1 MSLQATLYKDRGALP
16 YTAVAALARGD
27 VIHLPDGRA
36 AVIPIETDAAKTVE
50 PQIEGIFILPK
61 TASIA
66 LLAGGDAYWDV
77 SAGKVNFRADAGT
90 PDFYIGTVAEDADGA
105 DTTCKVKLNE
115 ITRYD
120 IELGTDKQT
129 WTQALT
135 GSGPPTIVNLAG
147 GTVDMNI
154 INTNEAQCVSLM
166 SDHSVPVS
174 AKPIFECKLTRVA
187 ASNNTLDLDIG
198 LASGVSTTDFEAV
211 TTFAAIH
218 LDGGDNDIDT
228 HSDDNTTDRAPADST
243 INDVDG
249 KFFEAWIDARD
260 PTNVKFY
267 IDGVLV
273 DTSELKRVLSD
284 GTALL
289 KAVAMIEKTTGTAT
303 GEMRIRRMRVRS
315 QTE

>member
-36 AVIPIETDAAKTVE
+36 AVIPIETDAAKKVE
-50 PQIEGIFILPK
+50 PQIEGTFILPK

-66 LLAGGDAYWDV
+66 LLAGGDAFWDV
-77 SAGKVNFRADAGT
+77 SAGKVNFRADTGT
-90 PDFYIGTVAEDADGA
+90 PDFYIGTVAEDAAGA

-115 ITRYD
+115 ITMYD

-135 GSGPPTIVNLAG
+135 GSGPPTITNLAG

-154 INTNEAQCVSLM
+154 INTNEAQCVSLV

-243 INDVDG
+243 LNDVDG
-249 KFFEAWIDARD
+249 TYFEGWIDARD
-260 PTNVKFY
+260 KDDVKYY
-267 IDGVLV
+267 IDGILV
-273 DTSELKRVLSD
+273 DTSASKRVLSD

-303 GEMRIRRMRVRS
+303 GEMRVRRMRVRS
-315 QTE
+315 QVE